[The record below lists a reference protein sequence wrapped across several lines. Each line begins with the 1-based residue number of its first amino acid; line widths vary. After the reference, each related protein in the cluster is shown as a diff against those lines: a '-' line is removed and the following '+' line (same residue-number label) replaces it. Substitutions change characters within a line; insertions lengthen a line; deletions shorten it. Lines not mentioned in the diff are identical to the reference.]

1 MERYKLKHV
10 LLSDEDLRVLRESL
24 AHSSERDDLPNE
36 DLARLQSISD
46 RLAEWFKPDAH

>member
-10 LLSDEDLRVLRESL
+10 LLSDEDLRVLMESL
-24 AHSSERDDLPNE
+24 AHSAERE
-36 DLARLQSISD
+36 DISREDGARVVSLRD